1 MILVVGGIKGGVGKS
16 TIAANLAV
24 LHSFAGGGGDVV
36 LVDTDSQQT
45 TMAWAAARAENPRAR
60 HEVTT
65 IAATGEH
72 IHKELSRLAQRYG
85 MVIVDAGARD
95 SRTQR
100 SALSVAQTVLLPFP
114 PRGPDLW
121 TLDAVVGTIGE
132 MRTVNPVLRAVAFVN
147 KGDPAGT
154 DNDEAEAAF
163 AEHAGAL
170 ERIPVRIGNR
180 KAIAVAHLAGLAAFE
195 AARADHKAMD
205 ELWSL
210 YRYCFDAE
218 TISPPHHTG
227 VE

>member
-16 TIAANLAV
+16 TLAANLAV
-24 LHSFAGGGGDVV
+24 LMAFSGGDVV
-36 LVDTDSQQT
+36 LVDTDTQQT
-45 TMAWAAARAENPRAR
+45 TMTWAAARATNPRA
-60 HEVTT
+60 HHDVTT
-65 IAATGEH
+65 IAATGEY
-72 IHKELSRLAQRYG
+72 INRELQRLAQRYST
-85 MVIVDAGARD
+85 VIVDAGARD

-121 TLDAVVGTIGE
+121 TLDSVVETLGE
-132 MRTVNPVLRAVAFVN
+132 MRAVNPSLRAVAFVN

-170 ERIPVRIGNR
+170 ERIPVRIGTR
-180 KAIAVAHLAGLAAFE
+180 KSIAVAHLAGLAAFE
-195 AARADHKAMD
+195 AARPDHKAMD

-210 YRYCFDAE
+210 YRYCFSTE
-218 TISPPHHTG
+218 TVS
-227 VE
+227 